1 MNSIDTEF
9 EHWQIRWD
17 ADLLGA
23 GVALVWQ
30 VASRYGRD
38 CLVVQL
44 LAEGARPLAEPPALE
59 PQAVTCGAS
68 VAVFPGG
75 QVEMTTHLPLTVYAD
90 PRAAVLSLELA
101 GLFVV
106 QDGVLSVEPD

>member
-9 EHWQIRWD
+9 EHWQIRWA
-17 ADLLGA
+17 ADLLGT

-30 VASRYGRD
+30 VTARYGRD
-38 CLVVQL
+38 CLVAQL
-44 LAEGARPLAEPPALE
+44 VTDNTQSLAEL
-59 PQAVTCGAS
+59 T
-68 VAVFPGG
+68 VFPGG

-106 QDGVLSVEPD
+106 QGGVLSVEPD

>member
-23 GVALVWQ
+23 GVAPVWQ
-30 VASRYGRD
+30 VALRYGRD

-44 LAEGARPLAEPPALE
+44 LTDVARPLAE
-59 PQAVTCGAS
+59 

-106 QDGVLSVEPD
+106 QNGVISIEPD

>member
-9 EHWQIRWD
+9 EHWQIRWA
-17 ADLLGA
+17 ADLLGNS
-23 GVALVWQ
+23 VALIWQ

-44 LAEGARPLAEPPALE
+44 LADAARPLAEL
-59 PQAVTCGAS
+59 
-68 VAVFPGG
+68 AVFPGG

-90 PRAAVLSLELA
+90 PRAAILSLELA

-106 QDGVLSVEPD
+106 QGGVLNVEPD